1 MKLLLDSREWAI
13 ARKDLK
19 NVWYTKMARLTIL
32 LVPILL
38 CLFLP
43 AVYVTVIALVP
54 EEELAEDAREIAAFF
69 AGGEAATVRQLLF
82 SMIGQM
88 LGPLFFLMVPLLSST
103 TAAACSF
110 VGEREHSTM
119 ETLLLAPVTLQQ
131 IFWAKVAACFLLSV
145 VVELV
150 SLLSFSAVMAVGS
163 IVLEA
168 PFYFNGNW
176 AVLVFLL
183 CPLFTVLGVIF
194 MVLVSG
200 KSKNAMEA
208 TQTSGY
214 LVLPVILLFVG
225 QFSGLFPA
233 GPLYLL
239 IAAAVVA
246 AADAVLLRFAS
257 RAFTPEK
264 LLR

>member
-119 ETLLLAPVTLQQ
+119 ETLLLAPVMLQQ
-131 IFWAKVAACFLLSV
+131 IFRAKVAACFLLSV
-145 VVELV
+145 IVELV

-176 AVLVFLL
+176 RCLSFCSAR
-183 CPLFTVLGVIF
+183 C
-194 MVLVSG
+194 
-200 KSKNAMEA
+200 
-208 TQTSGY
+208 
-214 LVLPVILLFVG
+214 
-225 QFSGLFPA
+225 
-233 GPLYLL
+233 
-239 IAAAVVA
+239 
-246 AADAVLLRFAS
+246 S
-257 RAFTPEK
+257 RCWA
-264 LLR
+264 